1 MHLYALF
8 AALLTGSIAVSST
21 LAFTVLSPALSLQAR
36 RSLHRCD
43 DHARY
48 PHSATTG
55 TTTLLRFSVDDIES
69 KAQSASEAWDFHV
82 TPFLSAQE
90 AGLVQE
96 RLQNRADVACFRVG
110 GRVASARARF
120 VFTNPELGLEA
131 AAMEAEY
138 CVVLAVKNAKAGQDP
153 WPNMLAAIGVD
164 KENVG
169 DVVDAEGVIY
179 MAVTPEVAKQCQRLL
194 PKQVVGAG
202 VSVKPLEPDEAMP
215 EDGELQDM
223 DVQRLDKR
231 AQYSAQKNK

>member
-1 MHLYALF
+1 MNLYTLF
-8 AALLTGSIAVSST
+8 AALLTSSTAVTST
-21 LAFTVLSPALSLQAR
+21 LAFSIYSPALSRPATLSHR
-36 RSLHRCD
+36 RHD

-48 PHSATTG
+48 P
-55 TTTLLRFSVDDIES
+55 TLLRFSVDDIES

-82 TPFLSAQE
+82 TPFFDAAE
-90 AGLVQE
+90 AGMVQE
-96 RLQNRADVACFRVG
+96 RLGNRADVACFRVG

-131 AAMEAEY
+131 AAMETEY
-138 CVVLAVKNAKAGQDP
+138 CVVLAVKNAKTGQDP

-194 PKQVVGAG
+194 PKQIVGAG
-202 VSVKPLEPDEAMP
+202 VSVKPLDPDEAMP
-215 EDGELQDM
+215 EDGELLDM